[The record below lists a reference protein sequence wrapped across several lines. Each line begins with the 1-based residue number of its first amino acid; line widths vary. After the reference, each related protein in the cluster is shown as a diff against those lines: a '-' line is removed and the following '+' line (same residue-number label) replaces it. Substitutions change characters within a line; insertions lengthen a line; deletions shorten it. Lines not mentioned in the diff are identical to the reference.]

1 MSFCC
6 RVDALG
12 FHHSNGHG
20 RREHG
25 HRVVSRQGNLVVD
38 PRVTTTKEAL
48 KQRLID
54 EIVRQGKPFGLR
66 FHEITGGYTNTTRY
80 GSQAFKVLPVMVYR
94 IYPDGRE
101 ELVRG
106 VDLEGTP
113 LASLTQIEA
122 AANDFEVFDG
132 VCGAESGWVPVWRR
146 VPSCSDR
153 RGRQE
158 KSHDRPPPLSADRI
172 GREEGR

>member
-1 MSFCC
+1 
-6 RVDALG
+6 
-12 FHHSNGHG
+12 
-20 RREHG
+20 
-25 HRVVSRQGNLVVD
+25 VVSRQGNLIVD

-132 VCGAESGWVPVWRR
+132 VCGAESGWVPVSATS
-146 VPSCSDR
+146 PSILL
-153 RGRQE
+153 GQIEVTRQE
-158 KSHDRPPPLSADRI
+158 KSHDRPPLLPSPTEPAAR
-172 GREEGR
+172 RSR